1 MERKKLPKDDWQIE
15 PGKTAVLVIDIQRAY
30 FDPGAPRPVVGG
42 REIVPKINQLT
53 AMCRRLNIPV
63 IFIRQ
68 TSRPDGSDDGLKR
81 DFRPPGNHELR
92 TIEGKIGVDFY
103 PELDVTQSDYVV
115 TKIRY
120 SALVPGSSILERL
133 LRGLGRESI
142 IACGA
147 ATDVCVATTIAHAM
161 MLDFKVFLIS
171 DLTATFTAE
180 RQKAALN
187 VIDQHFAKVMTFEEV
202 RKELK
207 RSATRAAT

>member
-1 MERKKLPKDDWQIE
+1 MKSRLPKDEWQIE
-15 PGKTAVLVIDIQRAY
+15 PGKAAVLVIDIQRAY
-30 FDPGAPRPVVGG
+30 FDPGAPRPVAGG
-42 REIVPKINQLT
+42 RDIVPKINELP

-81 DFRPPGNHELR
+81 DFRPPGDHELR
-92 TIEGKIGVDFY
+92 AVEGKIGVDFY
-103 PELDVTQSDYVV
+103 PELDVAQSDYVV
-115 TKIRY
+115 PKIRY

-133 LRGLGRESI
+133 LRGLGRDSI

-171 DLTATFTAE
+171 DLTATFTEE
-180 RQKAALN
+180 RQKVALN
-187 VIDQHFAKVMTFEEV
+187 VIDQHFAKVMTFDEV
-202 RKELK
+202 KEELK
-207 RSATRAAT
+207 RSATSATT